1 MDRSSKNF
9 FLIFFV
15 VIFASVALIYIR
27 MYIMH
32 DYIQFYS
39 YDDVPTFEDMY
50 KDAQSSLLEFF
61 EK

>member
-1 MDRSSKNF
+1 MDRASKNF

-27 MYIMH
+27 MYVMH

-39 YDDVPTFEDMY
+39 YDDVPTFGDMY
-50 KDAQSSLLEFF
+50 KDVQGSLLEFF